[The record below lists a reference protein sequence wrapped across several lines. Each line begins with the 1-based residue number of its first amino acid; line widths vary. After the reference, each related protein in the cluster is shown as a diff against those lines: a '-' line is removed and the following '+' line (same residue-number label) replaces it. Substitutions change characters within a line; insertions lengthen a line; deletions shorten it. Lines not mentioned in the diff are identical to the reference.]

1 MGTIGTNSD
10 WPFDPGDAKESNS
23 EATPTARA
31 KKGIQASGINRW
43 TEKRDGSGSA
53 DGRDATADRT
63 PQEATATGGG
73 TKPCGGQG
81 DSGRWSDRDERSD
94 EGGRGQD
101 KAVESDCGGCSSS
114 WKGVAS

>member
-1 MGTIGTNSD
+1 MGTIGTSSD

-23 EATPTARA
+23 EATPTAIT

-43 TEKRDGSGSA
+43 TEKIDGPGSA
-53 DGRDATADRT
+53 DRRDAATDRAT
-63 PQEATATGGG
+63 QVATASGRG
-73 TKPCGGQG
+73 TKLC
-81 DSGRWSDRDERSD
+81 DSGRWSDRDEHSNER
-94 EGGRGQD
+94 GRGED